1 MGTLSMG
8 FPHLTLWSFQNPM
21 TLHFLKFDNSIPW
34 KVTGQNHLKGKQI
47 LIYLPFFHPF
57 FVGGWCEQLPV
68 GCCFWC
74 SHDVCCGMKVNFP
87 WLCSLGRSP
96 IFVAT
101 DLLFCLDEQSFSLIW
116 GKHYPLTNPIIIP
129 GLSYS
134 FTKLDSIGGVCHHPG
149 SKHGKSPQVLRLRYC
164 SKGLNKKFQNKCRNG
179 DEQNGDFH
187 PADSNFRNSTNH
199 HQKYIQGMDTCE
211 QNTLINVAHLRG
223 CFITENPEKLI
234 MEAPKNEALQKID
247 FQSFCWKGVILR
259 KPIFLVFFLWL
270 WTWRFTKHGYQNM
283 MGIMF

>member
-96 IFVAT
+96 ILVAT
-101 DLLFCLDEQSFSLIW
+101 DLLFCLEEHSFSLIW

-149 SKHGKSPQVLRLRYC
+149 SKHGTSPQVLRLRYC

-187 PADSNFRNSTNH
+187 PADSNFRNKSPPEIHPRHGHMWTKH
-199 HQKYIQGMDTCE
+199 PHQCSPPSWMFYHQKPRKAYHGSSKKWSFAKKRLSILLLERSHFAKT
-211 QNTLINVAHLRG
+211 HLPR
-223 CFITENPEKLI
+223 
-234 MEAPKNEALQKID
+234 
-247 FQSFCWKGVILR
+247 
-259 KPIFLVFFLWL
+259 FFSVTMNLEI
-270 WTWRFTKHGYQNM
+270 Y
-283 MGIMF
+283 